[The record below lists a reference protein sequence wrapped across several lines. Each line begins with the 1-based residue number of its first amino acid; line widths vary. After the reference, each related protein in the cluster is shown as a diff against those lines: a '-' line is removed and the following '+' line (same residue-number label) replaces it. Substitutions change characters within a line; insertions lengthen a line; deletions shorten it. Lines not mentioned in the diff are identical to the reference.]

1 MESSLARL
9 DIVRKILETARTQ
22 GGAAEPKLMY
32 SSYLSY
38 VQVDEYLPMIVGSGL
53 LRYDRTSR
61 KYMITAKGMDF
72 LFAIKQMDYYMKS
85 IED

>member
-1 MESSLARL
+1 LESSLARL
-9 DIVRKILETARTQ
+9 DIVRKILETSRAQ
-22 GGAAEPKLMY
+22 GGAEEPKLMY

-38 VQVDEYLPMIVGSGL
+38 VQVDDYLPMMVGCGL

-61 KYMITAKGMDF
+61 KYTITAKGMDF

-85 IED
+85 IEE